1 MPTSGSGSLVNAL
14 LAQANRAGLDRQG
27 RPDLRRATACERTS
41 MRKGR
46 REGPPPLRP
55 PGLGGGDDAED
66 HEVLEKTGDGR
77 LARPPR
83 VALPTGATNVGTTTQ
98 LDRDGDGPCGPPPRF
113 VPLAGATVASDTHH
127 LFRRRRPG
135 SRRSAS
141 PAPTSP
147 ASKPCACR
155 PSWLRSWRG
164 SRRRGRSRSCRRR
177 RGSRRRS

>member
-14 LAQANRAGLDRQG
+14 PAQANKAGPDRQG
-27 RPDLRRATACERTS
+27 SPDLRRAPACERAS

-46 REGPPPLRP
+46 RENPPPLRP
-55 PGLGGGDDAED
+55 PGLGGGDDAETTRF
-66 HEVLEKTGDGR
+66 LNKRGTGDWPV
-77 LARPPR
+77 PPR
-83 VALPTGATNVGTTTQ
+83 VALPTGATNVGNTTQ
-98 LDRDGDGPCGPPPRF
+98 LDPDGDGPCGPSPRF

-155 PSWLRSWRG
+155 PSSPRSWRG